1 MFYDRATMEIRAG
14 KGGNG
19 CMSFRREKFV
29 PKGGPDGGDGGH
41 GGDIVLVATNRL
53 RDLAYFQR
61 QRHFRGENGRP
72 GQGANKQGK
81 SGSDAVIEVPRGTQ
95 VWTGAGSESGELLAD
110 LTGDG
115 QRFIVARGGQGGR
128 GNSKFVSSTRRT
140 PRFAELGLEG
150 EETLVR
156 LELKLLADA
165 GLLGFPNAGKSS
177 LLRRVSHARPK
188 VADYPFTTLAPMLGT
203 VEEPD
208 GHNQFTIADI
218 PGLLEGASEG
228 VGLGDEFLAHLE
240 RTRLLMHLVD
250 VTGYY
255 GQDPVDNFIAINRE
269 LEGFGA
275 GLSHKWQLVALN
287 KTDLADA
294 ALVDEVRGRLS
305 REISRRCLKAD
316 PAFAWLVA
324 DADGVAGD
332 VDPDSAVLRISAATG
347 TGINL
352 LVRKAY
358 DLLGRAWQQEPL
370 VLATEPEGHITYR
383 PAADEHWEVT
393 KEDDVYRV
401 SGAMVENLVART
413 DFNNEEAVGY
423 LQERLERL
431 GVSDALRQAG
441 SAPGDDVIIGAM
453 EFEFW

>member
-1 MFYDRATMEIRAG
+1 MFYDRATLEIRAG

-41 GGDIVLVATNRL
+41 GGDIVFLATNRL

-81 SGSDAVIEVPRGTQ
+81 SGNDAIVEVPRGTQ
-95 VWTGAGSESGELLAD
+95 VWTGGGSDSGELLAD

-115 QRFIVARGGQGGR
+115 HRFVVARGGQGGR
-128 GNSKFVSSTRRT
+128 GNARFVSSTRRA
-140 PRFAELGLEG
+140 PRFAELGLAG

-188 VADYPFTTLAPMLGT
+188 VADYPFTTVAPMLGT

-240 RTRLLMHLVD
+240 RTRLLIHLVD

-269 LEGFGA
+269 LAGFGA

-287 KTDLADA
+287 KTDLVDA
-294 ALVDEVRGRLS
+294 AVVEEVRDRLAQ
-305 REISRRCLKAD
+305 EIYRRCLEED
-316 PAFAWLVA
+316 PAFGWLVQ
-324 DADGVAGD
+324 DADGVAQN
-332 VDPDSAVLRISAATG
+332 VDPDRVVLLICAATG
-347 TGINL
+347 AGMNL
-352 LVRKAY
+352 LIRKAY
-358 DLLGRAWQQEPL
+358 GLLGRAWEREP
-370 VLATEPEGHITYR
+370 VLLAAEPEGHITYR
-383 PAADEHWEVT
+383 PASDDHWEVI
-393 KEDDVYRV
+393 KEGDAYRV
-401 SGAMVENLVART
+401 GGAVVEKLVART

-441 SAPGDDVIIGAM
+441 SAPGDDVVIGEM

>member
-29 PKGGPDGGDGGH
+29 PKGGPDGGDGGQ
-41 GGDIVLVATNRL
+41 GGDIVLLATNRL

-72 GQGANKQGK
+72 GQGANKQGR
-81 SGSDAVIEVPRGTQ
+81 SGTDTVIEVPRGTQ
-95 VWTGAGSESGELLAD
+95 VWTGAGGESGELLAD

-140 PRFAELGLEG
+140 PRFAELGLAG

-177 LLRRVSHARPK
+177 LLRRVSHAKPK
-188 VADYPFTTLAPMLGT
+188 VANYPFTTVAPMLGT

-218 PGLLEGASEG
+218 PGLLEGASKG

-240 RTRLLMHLVD
+240 RTRLLIHLVD

-255 GQDPVDNFIAINRE
+255 SQDPVENFIAINRE
-269 LEGFGA
+269 LAGFGA

-287 KTDLADA
+287 KIDLAEP
-294 ALVDEVRGRLS
+294 ALVEEVRGRLA
-305 REISRRCLKAD
+305 REISRRCLEAD
-316 PAFAWLVA
+316 PAFGWLVA

-332 VDPDSAVLRISAATG
+332 VDPDSAVLEISAATG
-347 TGINL
+347 TGMNL
-352 LVRKAY
+352 LIRKAFN
-358 DLLGRAWQQEPL
+358 LLDRAWEREPV

-383 PAADEHWEVT
+383 PAADSHWEVT
-393 KEDDVYRV
+393 KEGDAYRV
-401 SGAMVENLVART
+401 SGTVVENMVART

-441 SAPGDDVIIGAM
+441 SAPGDDVVIGEM